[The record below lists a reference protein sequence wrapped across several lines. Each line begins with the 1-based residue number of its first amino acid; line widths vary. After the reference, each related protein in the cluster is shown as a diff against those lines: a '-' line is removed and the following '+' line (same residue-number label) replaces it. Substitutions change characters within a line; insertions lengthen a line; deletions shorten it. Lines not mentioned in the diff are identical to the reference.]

1 MDLKELFR
9 TSHRYSKAFTKMI
22 FLCSMLFKL
31 DSRIY
36 LESLLELSNNT
47 TNMFSMNFVF
57 FTSTFKALILLSLL
71 SLLFSLKSK
80 CLCLIQH
87 YTEETSNYFFSEK
100 LHGSWILRVFCQ

>member
-1 MDLKELFR
+1 MF
-9 TSHRYSKAFTKMI
+9 
-22 FLCSMLFKL
+22 FK
-31 DSRIY
+31 RIRI
-36 LESLLELSNNT
+36 LELSNNT

-87 YTEETSNYFFSEK
+87 YIEETSNFFFSEK
-100 LHGSWILRVFCQ
+100 LHGSWILRVFCQQKKKKEITLIFLPF

>member
-1 MDLKELFR
+1 MF
-9 TSHRYSKAFTKMI
+9 
-22 FLCSMLFKL
+22 FKHI
-31 DSRIY
+31 RI
-36 LESLLELSNNT
+36 LELSNNT

-87 YTEETSNYFFSEK
+87 YIEETSNFFFSEK
-100 LHGSWILRVFCQ
+100 LHGSWILRVFCQQKKKRNHFNLFAFLGFYINQMGFSLRV